1 MLRAREIDMSGA
13 VRRKRFY
20 VSDLDGTLLD
30 DRARLSP
37 FARAALSRLLA
48 AGVAFTVATARSA
61 PAVRAILGTLPI
73 PLPIIEQNGA
83 CVTDLGT
90 GRHLSVSDLP
100 LPLGQE
106 ILGQFRRF
114 GVDPI
119 AACIVDGADRLLFEN
134 PSNAGTSW
142 YIDEKRRNLDPRL
155 RQVAEVELDS
165 NTRLLSL
172 TTLVREG
179 VGRTLAGALA
189 ELGDEIQLRFGHHVY
204 VPGFWELSVLGAGA
218 TKSAAIAAL
227 RQELGLRDAELVVF
241 GDAENDI
248 DMFRYAD
255 TAIAVENAAPELLAI
270 ATRVV
275 ASNVADG
282 VVRWLLE
289 EHSGAE
295 MQY

>member
-1 MLRAREIDMSGA
+1 MTGA
-13 VRRKRFY
+13 AQRKRFY

-37 FARAALSRLLA
+37 FARSALSRLLA

-61 PAVRAILGTLPI
+61 PAVRAILGALPV

-83 CVTDLGT
+83 CVTDLAT
-90 GRHLSVSDLP
+90 GRHLIVNAMP
-100 LPLGQE
+100 LEVGHRVLGH
-106 ILGQFRRF
+106 FRRF
-114 GVDPI
+114 AVDPI
-119 AACIVDGADRLLFEN
+119 VACIVDGVDRLLFES

-142 YIDEKRRNLDPRL
+142 YIEEKRNSMDPRL
-155 RQVAEVELDS
+155 EQAPKLGLDFS
-165 NTRLLSL
+165 TRLLSL
-172 TTLVREG
+172 TTLVPEG
-179 VGRTLAGALA
+179 VGRALAGALTA
-189 ELGDEIQLRFGHHVY
+189 ELDDDVQLRFGHNGY

-227 RQELGLRDAELVVF
+227 RQELGLHDAELVVF

-248 DMFRYAD
+248 DMFRCAD

-275 ASNVADG
+275 GSNVADG
-282 VVRWLLE
+282 VVRWLLD
-289 EHSGAE
+289 EHTE
-295 MQY
+295 TQY